1 MTDEKDYR
9 LGESPLYFNYRI
21 RLKAK
26 AEGYI
31 KNIQDNCDIAGSDF
45 KNSAFYH
52 KFAEKVSGE
61 IAALNKHCIKPI
73 QTTRLIKNCGK
84 NSFTPALPQFLH
96 IYDPLN
102 IFNINIKPPKGL
114 FLTSS
119 RFKDAKIYKPGKSI
133 LKDFKDYYAGKGN
146 AEEGFICIGTNSE
159 AEIEFI
165 EKFDDP
171 SPLIILPHYSLLT
184 SSIPNKQAKLSKVS
198 PTSRFDFK
206 NILQIS
212 ALDPFSKTS
221 KYGFALRNNLAFHL
235 SEEMA
240 ILYLSENSSLLSV
253 MKKFKDA
260 GKQVK
265 IFEGERHA
273 KGIHNNLTLP
283 GSDAAKNKTEYSPIQ
298 EFILKTLEKEN
309 ITIDNLIKLSNIKFN
324 INSNEI
330 LKNVSMLE
338 MNSEIERFPG
348 GVIKKSN

>member
-1 MTDEKDYR
+1 MLMTDEKDYR
-9 LGESPLYFNYRI
+9 QDESPPYFNYRI
-21 RLKAK
+21 ILKAK

-31 KNIQDNCDIAGSDF
+31 KKIQDNCDITVSDF
-45 KNSAFYH
+45 KNSVFYR

-61 IAALNKHCIKPI
+61 IAALNKHRIKPV

-102 IFNINIKPPKGL
+102 IFNINIKPPKCL

-119 RFKDAKIYKPGKSI
+119 RFKDAKIYRPGESV
-133 LKDFKDYYAGKGN
+133 LKDFKDYYAGTGN
-146 AEEGFICIGTNSE
+146 TKRAFICIGTNSE

-165 EKFDDP
+165 KKFDG
-171 SPLIILPHYSLLT
+171 SPLPIILPHYSLLNSGASNKLPPA
-184 SSIPNKQAKLSKVS
+184 SS
-198 PTSRFDFK
+198 FDFK

-212 ALDPFSKTS
+212 ALDPFSKNS

-240 ILYLSENSSLLSV
+240 ILYLSEKSSLLSV

-260 GKQVK
+260 GKPVK

-283 GSDAAKNKTEYSPIQ
+283 GNNASKNKTEYSPIQ

>member
-1 MTDEKDYR
+1 MLMTDEKDYR
-9 LGESPLYFNYRI
+9 QDESPPYFNYRI
-21 RLKAK
+21 ILKAK

-31 KNIQDNCDIAGSDF
+31 KKIPDNCDIAGSDF
-45 KNSAFYH
+45 KNFAFYH
-52 KFAEKVSGE
+52 KFAEKVSSE
-61 IAALNKHCIKPI
+61 IAALNKHCIKPV

-102 IFNINIKPPKGL
+102 IFNINIKPSKGL

-119 RFKDAKIYKPGKSI
+119 RFKDAKIYKPGKGT
-133 LKDFKDYYAGKGN
+133 LKDFKDYYADKGN
-146 AEEGFICIGTNSE
+146 AGEGFICIGTNSE

-165 EKFDDP
+165 KKFDG
-171 SPLIILPHYSLLT
+171 SPLPIILPHYSLLNSRT
-184 SSIPNKQAKLSKVS
+184 ANNLSNLS

-212 ALDPFSKTS
+212 ALDPFSKNS
-221 KYGFALRNNLAFHL
+221 KYGLALRNNLAFHL

-240 ILYLSENSSLLSV
+240 ILYLSEKSSLLSV

-283 GSDAAKNKTEYSPIQ
+283 GNNASKNKTEYSPIQ

-330 LKNVSMLE
+330 LKNVSTLE